1 MTSGLSIDTDIHI
14 DADHRHV
21 WASLTHFAGYARW
34 NPYIVAVHGQFV
46 PGSDL
51 RLRSVHI
58 PGKAPTDGIVTL
70 VAADSSEMRWEG
82 GHPDHSILKG
92 DHQLHHGLHQTCDV
106 MMF

>member
-1 MTSGLSIDTDIHI
+1 
-14 DADHRHV
+14 
-21 WASLTHFAGYARW
+21 
-34 NPYIVAVHGQFV
+34 
-46 PGSDL
+46 
-51 RLRSVHI
+51 VHI

-70 VAADSSEMRWEG
+70 VAADSPEMRWEG